1 MLTYYYYYYLLLL
14 YKYNNNN
21 NILLLLP
28 SSRFSGGV
36 GAAGVWARVSTVPV
50 ACLVFPASALRYR
63 TPPGGVTWRVHTY
76 FILGVHIMHRH
87 RRTHSRTNTHT
98 HTHARAYTAEHA
110 QSAVPL
116 YTDIYIFIYIIIC
129 RRTGGN
135 PREVLYRFSRLRN
148 NRRRGPKTVVRGTPL
163 LYRLVDTT
171 LGSLGPYDRQR
182 NCVSRNS

>member
-14 YKYNNNN
+14 YKHNSNN

-28 SSRFSGGV
+28 SSRIRGGV

-50 ACLVFPASALRYR
+50 ACLVFPASALRHE

-98 HTHARAYTAEHA
+98 HTRAPIQPNTRS
-110 QSAVPL
+110 QLFL
-116 YTDIYIFIYIIIC
+116 YTQTFIFSYIIC

-135 PREVLYRFSRLRN
+135 PREVLYRFSRLRK

-163 LYRLVDTT
+163 LYRLVHTT